1 MSWQYWVVVLCAIYL
16 EATTFTLGLWLN
28 LLSSHLTTVPGPPNG
43 MNGLICRSTEQ
54 IS

>member
-1 MSWQYWVVVLCAIYL
+1 MAITGSCFIRHLFRGY
-16 EATTFTLGLWLN
+16 TFTLGLWLN